1 MDRIAL
7 FGIRIRFIFKT
18 QIYSVFGPNLL
29 FGPTL
34 MHNMI
39 ISMIM
44 TLPMP
49 KDKIM
54 ISYTET
60 ELRQNLD
67 EMNEVV
73 VVVVSE

>member
-1 MDRIAL
+1 
-7 FGIRIRFIFKT
+7 
-18 QIYSVFGPNLL
+18 
-29 FGPTL
+29 
-34 MHNMI
+34 
-39 ISMIM
+39 M

-60 ELRQNLD
+60 ELRQNFD